1 MRITT
6 YTLALVLVLTT
17 CITAQTLD
25 FEDLTLG
32 DTYDPNPATL
42 DPDSFITGGIPV
54 TVNDFVF
61 SGGGTTSTGF
71 TEVENGGQAGGS
83 GNELEVNNVNLDF
96 NFGGPV
102 QSVGITFGEFG
113 GNINFEVNGDF
124 HNVENFQ
131 ALPGTIGGATYTVSP
146 TSVSGSMMT
155 VQGAINSLSIG
166 GQELWIDDV
175 RYVVPEPATSGL
187 LVLALAAM
195 CFRQIRGR
203 MYANI

>member
-6 YTLALVLVLTT
+6 FATAFVVLLSTSLA
-17 CITAQTLD
+17 AQTLD

-32 DTYDPNPATL
+32 DVYDPNPATL
-42 DPDSFITGGIPV
+42 DPDSFMTGGIPV

-61 SGGGTTSTGF
+61 SGGGTTSLGF
-71 TEVENGGQAGGS
+71 TEVENGGLAGGS

-102 QSVGITFGEFG
+102 QTVGITFGEFG

-124 HNVENFQ
+124 HNVANFQ
-131 ALPGTIGGATYTVSP
+131 ALPGTIGGATYSVSP
-146 TSVSGSMMT
+146 TSVAGSVMT

-166 GQELWIDDV
+166 GQELWIDNV
-175 RYVVPEPATSGL
+175 RYVVPEPAATGL
-187 LVLALAAM
+187 IGLVLTAM
-195 CFRQIRGR
+195 FFKRRR
-203 MYANI
+203 VSSR